1 MTLKQSLVVI
11 EKPLGLGSWT
21 WKAALRRNMRNN
33 NQGLFRLKELPF
45 NVNEFDLA
53 IAQLDNG

>member
-11 EKPLGLGSWT
+11 EKPLGLVSWT

-33 NQGLFRLKELPF
+33 NQGLFKFKNFLLIMSM
-45 NVNEFDLA
+45 NLTWLLHN
-53 IAQLDNG
+53 